1 MARKKLNKVEEE
13 DVVKTPVPETQ
24 PVEEDIKADI
34 EPATVEAEAPEPEE
48 TAAPEVAETQPEEPE
63 IDVTE
68 DIDAPAEVAAPD
80 VTPTEEETNS
90 LADQT
95 NAMAD
100 AALQKGNERI
110 DATATKPVETAP
122 AAQAEQKPSMGFNDI
137 ISYFENSRKE
147 TEAQKKAELD
157 RKQAEYEAARKNSRW
172 AGLAEAAASIINLTG
187 AAKGATP
194 MQFEPTGA
202 KTWREKAERAMK
214 EKEAANENYR
224 RALQSIDQQR
234 SSVVTAFNKEQAAN
248 QRAAITEQSRNAR
261 AQMRAQ
267 SQAVIKS
274 AEMQQ
279 KEQQKRDD
287 RKAKFISD
295 YNKAWGKDPD
305 AKTITEWEAKMYPKE
320 FTIKEGEAT
329 KTAEKAS
336 IFANL

>member
-34 EPATVEAEAPEPEE
+34 EPAVVEADAPEPEE
-48 TAAPEVAETQPEEPE
+48 TAAPEVVETQPEEPE

-80 VTPTEEETNS
+80 VTPTEEDVNS

-110 DATATKPVETAP
+110 DTAVEP
-122 AAQAEQKPSMGFNDI
+122 AAESAPAEQKPSMGFNDI

-172 AGLAEAAASIINLTG
+172 AGLAEAAASIVNLTG

-279 KEQQKRDD
+279 REQQKRDD

-305 AKTITEWEAKMYPKE
+305 AKTITEWEAKMYPNE
-320 FTIKEGEAT
+320 FVTKEGEAT